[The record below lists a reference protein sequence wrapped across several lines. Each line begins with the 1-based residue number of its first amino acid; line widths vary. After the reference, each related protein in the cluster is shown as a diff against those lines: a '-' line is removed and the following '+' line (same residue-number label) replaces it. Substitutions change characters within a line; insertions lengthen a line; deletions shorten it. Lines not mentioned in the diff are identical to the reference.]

1 MRSAA
6 QLGETKA
13 MALPEKIEL
22 QVVTPEQHILS
33 EDVDSLEM
41 PGKDG
46 YLGIL
51 PGHAP
56 LLTELGVGIL
66 TYHKGGETRS
76 LTVMYGYAEVLP
88 DRVIVLA
95 ETAERAEE
103 IDVARARAALE
114 RAKADLPK
122 AGSTESRLGSFQ
134 RRDSARRG
142 SFAGGFQKRPRGPFV
157 EAHRRDAAR
166 GCVVHFR
173 VCPVWHT

>member
-1 MRSAA
+1 
-6 QLGETKA
+6 

-22 QVVTPEQHILS
+22 QVVTPERHILS

-56 LLTELGVGIL
+56 LLTEMGVGIL
-66 TYHKGGETRS
+66 AYHQGGETRL

-95 ETAERAEE
+95 EIAERAEE
-103 IDVARARAALE
+103 IDVARARAALQ
-114 RAKADLPK
+114 RAKTDLPK
-122 AGSTESRLGSFQ
+122 AGSTEADWDRSNAAIQRAEVRLQAASKNGSGAVRGGSREMQ
-134 RRDSARRG
+134 
-142 SFAGGFQKRPRGPFV
+142 
-157 EAHRRDAAR
+157 HAAA
-166 GCVVHFR
+166 
-173 VCPVWHT
+173 